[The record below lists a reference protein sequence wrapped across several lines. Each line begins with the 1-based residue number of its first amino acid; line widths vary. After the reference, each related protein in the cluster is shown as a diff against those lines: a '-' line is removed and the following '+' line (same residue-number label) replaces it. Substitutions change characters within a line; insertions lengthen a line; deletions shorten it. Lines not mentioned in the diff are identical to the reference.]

1 VILGVLLAA
10 GTGSR
15 FADPKADSANK
26 LLADLDGRPVV
37 ARAARTLTESTV
49 DHSVAVV
56 GHDRERVA
64 DALPPEVDAVANPDY
79 ETGQSATVRRGVAVA
94 RERGASAVLFALG
107 DMPRVAVETVDAL
120 VATYRDADDA
130 TRGIV
135 APRYDGRRGN
145 PVLFDARHFDALA
158 AVTGD
163 RGGRGLVESERVSW
177 VDVTDPGI
185 HRDVDTERDLR
196 ALRARQVE
204 SGDDS
209 ASDDSRG

>member
-1 VILGVLLAA
+1 MILGVLLAA

-15 FADPKADSANK
+15 FADSEADPANK

-37 ARAARTLTESTV
+37 AHAARTLADSDLDATV
-49 DHSVAVV
+49 AIV

-64 DALPPEVDAVANPDY
+64 DALPAEVDAVANPDY
-79 ETGQSATVRRGVAVA
+79 ETGQSASVRHGVTVA

-107 DMPRVAVETVDAL
+107 DMPRVAVGTVDAL
-120 VATYRDADDA
+120 VAAYRD
-130 TRGIV
+130 TSESGPGIV
-135 APRYDGRRGN
+135 APRYEGRRGN

-163 RGGRGLVESERVSW
+163 RGGRKLVESEPVSW
-177 VDVTDPGI
+177 VDVTDSGI

-196 ALRARQVE
+196 ELRQNQDGFSR
-204 SGDDS
+204 S